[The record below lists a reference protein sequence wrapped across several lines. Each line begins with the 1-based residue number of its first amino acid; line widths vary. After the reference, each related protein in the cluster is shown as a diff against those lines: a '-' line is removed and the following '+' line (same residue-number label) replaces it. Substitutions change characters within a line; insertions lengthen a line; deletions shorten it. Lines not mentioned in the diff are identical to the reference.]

1 MDGVLIQP
9 RCLLSYRARND
20 CITRLLSDRVSRT
33 SLKYPLTCELQRRR
47 QVRTAHDKASVLHQ
61 HGIKHLIEMAGPGRS
76 GCRATAAGFGTIL
89 WFLAPNARW
98 LELGIERPGFLGA
111 GLECRDPG
119 SKRGRQVPISVR
131 MAGKLLGR
139 CSVPTSGCRLV
150 VGDTVKFAPIRT
162 KPGEVRR
169 PKRQQAHRSHRL
181 TMLRET
187 SILLG
192 LFASLHPVSNI
203 DSWSWYSQ
211 VLSSHA
217 IAFWL

>member
-76 GCRATAAGFGTIL
+76 GCRATAAGFASLTPARQNGTIL

-111 GLECRDPG
+111 GVECRDPG

-162 KPGEVRR
+162 KPGEATGTSKSSTNNAQRNVNTFRVI
-169 PKRQQAHRSHRL
+169 RQ
-181 TMLRET
+181 
-187 SILLG
+187 
-192 LFASLHPVSNI
+192 
-203 DSWSWYSQ
+203 
-211 VLSSHA
+211 SSPSK
-217 IAFWL
+217 